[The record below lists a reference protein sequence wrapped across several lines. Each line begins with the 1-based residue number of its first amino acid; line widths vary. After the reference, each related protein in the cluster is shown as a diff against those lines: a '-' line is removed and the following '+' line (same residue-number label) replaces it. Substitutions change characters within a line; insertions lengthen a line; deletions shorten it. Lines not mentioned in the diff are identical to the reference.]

1 MVAEFSLLVSIYRQF
16 PDLAS
21 KSVDP
26 GDSGAE
32 DKGVGRAVMSSIMV
46 FFRGWRHYFQ
56 HKVWPPGLG
65 LAMLYMTVLGFD
77 TITWS
82 YALLQVGVS
91 SAQPLTTSSKYRD
104 NCDYFFHF

>member
-1 MVAEFSLLVSIYRQF
+1 MAEFSLLVSIYRQF

-26 GDSGAE
+26 GDNAE
-32 DKGVGRAVMSSIMV
+32 DKGVGRAVVSSIMV

-56 HKVWPPGLG
+56 HKVWPAGLG

-77 TITWS
+77 STLSPGATHS
-82 YALLQVGVS
+82 CRSDSHCRS
-91 SAQPLTTSSKYRD
+91 SNRILT
-104 NCDYFFHF
+104 